1 MIKIQILPSNDRDLF
16 IFGESESD
24 HGGKEKQ
31 LEGQKNMRD
40 IFIIEDF

>member
-1 MIKIQILPSNDRDLF
+1 MIAIYLF
-16 IFGESESD
+16 FGESESD

-40 IFIIEDF
+40 IFIIEDFKKKIIARKD